1 MVSYSDPP
9 VKVQFSDSEAGMTPN
24 GGVELWLRAAEQ
36 SGAFRDLPAGV
47 SGRQG
52 WTDGQMMLSLCLL
65 NVLGWE
71 CADDLDRMEADEG
84 LCRLVSRHEARIL
97 GVSRR
102 SLRGRHR
109 KGRQRTFPSSR
120 SLLDWLHGHEDE
132 AAGRARAKGEAYV
145 PVPSATLAPLAEA
158 NRRLVAQT
166 VAHAELRRATLDVDA
181 TIVPSGKKEALATY
195 RSAKGTHPGETG
207 YQPLN
212 CFLAET
218 GSMLCTEMRDGN
230 VPARE
235 GNARVLLRA
244 LELLPET
251 IEEVMV
257 RSDSAGHAAEVLR
270 LCNRPELRPAATR
283 RFGVVGFAIS
293 AVRSQELMAAVAQV
307 PEAEWKPLRVLKKR
321 EPEGGGKPVLV
332 EVDSPVEAIAEVNF
346 VSNEDGYSKREG
358 IIRYIAVRRALPDA
372 LGVND
377 DELPHDDGK
386 PAYAIRV
393 LITNIP
399 APGEGRKDGLGPKA
413 MSAQAVLKLLNGRC
427 GDSERAHDALKN
439 GLAGGTM
446 PSGRFGANAA
456 WWLAALL
463 AHNLHTLTAWWSL
476 DEDLARATWK
486 RIRRVLL
493 VHAGRLIES
502 GRQLILRMRK
512 TGTEELQAALQNL
525 DTRSTVPS

>member
-1 MVSYSDPP
+1 MVSYSEPP
-9 VKVQFSDSEAGMTPN
+9 VKVQFSDSEADMTPN

-47 SGRQG
+47 SGLQG
-52 WTDGQMMLSLCLL
+52 WTDGQMILSLSLL
-65 NVLGWE
+65 NVLGRE

-84 LCRLVSRHEARIL
+84 LCRLVSHHEARIL

-102 SLRGRHR
+102 SLRRWHR

-166 VAHAELRRATLDVDA
+166 VSHAELRRATVDVDA
-181 TIVPSGKKEALATY
+181 TIVPSGKKEALSTY
-195 RSAKGTHPGETG
+195 RAARGTHPGEKG

-218 GSMLCTEMRDGN
+218 GSMLCSEMRDGN

-235 GNARVLLRA
+235 GNARVLSRA
-244 LELLPET
+244 LELLPEA
-251 IEEVMV
+251 IKEVMI
-257 RSDSAGHAAEVLR
+257 RSDSAGHSVEVLQ

-283 RFGVVGFAIS
+283 RFGVIGFAIS

-307 PEAEWKPLRVLKKR
+307 PEAEWKPLRVLEKR

-358 IIRYIAVRRALPDA
+358 IIRYIAVRRNRRLRRRGCRMRWASMT
-372 LGVND
+372 
-377 DELPHDDGK
+377 
-386 PAYAIRV
+386 
-393 LITNIP
+393 TNCRTTTASRP
-399 APGEGRKDGLGPKA
+399 
-413 MSAQAVLKLLNGRC
+413 
-427 GDSERAHDALKN
+427 
-439 GLAGGTM
+439 M
-446 PSGRFGANAA
+446 PSAC
-456 WWLAALL
+456 
-463 AHNLHTLTAWWSL
+463 
-476 DEDLARATWK
+476 
-486 RIRRVLL
+486 
-493 VHAGRLIES
+493 
-502 GRQLILRMRK
+502 
-512 TGTEELQAALQNL
+512 
-525 DTRSTVPS
+525 